1 MGKFAKV
8 VKGAADLSLAPI
20 RAVGDL
26 LSPDIP
32 ASPPPPPVP
41 KRTDPEVDEAG
52 RRQREADRLRRG
64 RRATI
69 LTSSR
74 GVEDQLG
81 VTRPEARGARLLG
94 E

>member
-1 MGKFAKV
+1 MGLPKKIGPFPTIL
-8 VKGAADLSLAPI
+8 GGLLA
-20 RAVGDL
+20 GDDT
-26 LSPDIP
+26 PPP
-32 ASPPPPPVP
+32 APPPPAP

-81 VTRPEARGARLLG
+81 VSRPEARGARLLG